1 MDRVPTGLLD
11 DLRDGLSFELE
22 EIDEILAVMAAEQAG
37 ERARDGEL
45 ITARLGLDGERP
57 ETLTMIGAR
66 YGLSRDRVRQLYT
79 RAVGQMVRR
88 VQATGHPD
96 VGLFARRYPVGWG
109 DERLVRALLGETYVT
124 DSDIAAQD
132 LAYLKLRLAGHAL
145 MDAKRMAGFVFQ
157 RIAGWQQ
164 RGRWHPAAARP
175 VEPVAGQ
182 LIPLLRRV
190 EWAGG
195 TAADLPE
202 LPIHTIDA
210 DDDAR
215 GHVFAESLGRE
226 TTFDTALEARL
237 LRMLDESESVATFTE
252 RPVVAG
258 YRLDDVE
265 RIHHPTVGAR
275 LTDGRVL
282 LIDVVPLGR
291 VAFHGNRA
299 KLEAARAV
307 AHDHGWGWLVFTGS
321 RLGVP
326 DLLQHSVEA
335 RREHPLRNRLAHGP
349 LDWAEFTRY
358 RENADLDVVDVTA
371 LALRHN
377 WCWERGPFRMG
388 QGPQLTGGPG
398 SSPR

>member
-1 MDRVPTGLLD
+1 VTTVDRVPTGLLD
-11 DLRDGLSFELE
+11 DLRDGVSFALE
-22 EIDEILAVMAAEQAG
+22 EIDEILAVMAAAQAE
-37 ERARDGEL
+37 ERPRDGEL
-45 ITARLGLDGERP
+45 ITQRLGLDGERP

-88 VQATGHPD
+88 VQATGQPD
-96 VGLFARRYPVGWG
+96 VGVFARRYPVGWG
-109 DERLVRALLGETYVT
+109 DERLVRTLLGETYAT

-164 RGRWHPAAARP
+164 RGRWHPAEPRP
-175 VEPVAGQ
+175 IEPVAGQ
-182 LIPLLRRV
+182 LVPLLRRA
-190 EWAGG
+190 EWPGG
-195 TAADLPE
+195 GPSGLPE
-202 LPIHTIDA
+202 LPIRTVDA

-215 GHVFAESLGRE
+215 GHVFADKLGRE

-237 LRMLDESESVATFTE
+237 LRMLDESESVDTFTE
-252 RPVVAG
+252 RPVAVG

-265 RIHHPTVGAR
+265 RLHHPTVGAR

-291 VAFHGNRA
+291 LAFHGNRA
-299 KLEAARAV
+299 KLTAGRAL
-307 AHDHGWGWLVFTGS
+307 AHDQGWGWLVFTGS

-326 DLLQHSVEA
+326 DLLQHSVGA
-335 RREHPLRNRLAHGP
+335 RREDPLRNRLARGP
-349 LDWAEFTRY
+349 LDWTEFDRY
-358 RENADLDVVDVTA
+358 RAESNLDVIDVTA
-371 LALRHN
+371 LTLRHG
-377 WCWERGPFRMG
+377 WRWERGPFR
-388 QGPQLTGGPG
+388 LA
-398 SSPR
+398 RD